1 MDALLSNHA
10 PVKLS
15 DNILDLS
22 PLPVLMIDL
31 PKYESVN
38 ETLKKI
44 ASKLSKKQVLISEN
58 QEYKNAG
65 TEVWEHTNA
74 VVPTNRVLNIKNDDI
89 KYLKSFILDK
99 VLEMSNIG
107 SKTHKWTINIVDSW
121 IQKYHNGDF
130 LNLHNHLKD
139 VVPDSATKFWSGAY
153 YIDDGNPDPKKP
165 YSGVITFH
173 VNGHNWHVKP
183 RPGLLLM
190 WPSHLLHHV
199 NPYMG
204 DSERIMMSWNI
215 RANPVIE
222 I

>member
-1 MDALLSNHA
+1 MDALLSNHT

-31 PKYESVN
+31 PKSENIN

-44 ASKLSKKQVLISEN
+44 ANKLSKKQILISEN
-58 QEYKNAG
+58 QEYKKAG
-65 TEVWEHTNA
+65 TELWEHTNA
-74 VVPTNRVLNIKNDDI
+74 VVPTNRVLNIKNNDV
-89 KYLKSFILDK
+89 KYLKSFILEK

-107 SKTHKWTINIVDSW
+107 SKTRKWNMDISDSW

-139 VVPDSATKFWSGAY
+139 VMPDSATKFWSGAY
-153 YIDDGNPDPKKP
+153 YIDAGNPDPKKP

-173 VNGHNWHVKP
+173 VNGHNWHIKP

-204 DSERIMMSWNI
+204 DSERVMMSWNI
-215 RANPVIE
+215 KATPVIE